1 MRQGWQYFRCDECSK
16 HWRETS
22 RDASSQS
29 VSHCGDYCQPTSPY
43 MFKLDFGLPVDK
55 YGNLIDYMEEEVTGD
70 PSVEP

>member
-1 MRQGWQYFRCDECSK
+1 
-16 HWRETS
+16 
-22 RDASSQS
+22 
-29 VSHCGDYCQPTSPY
+29 